1 MFITA
6 KTSIDLKYALNLFKT
21 NLGKARVVKK
31 DGRTVMLISGN
42 KHIGTIIV
50 QRDKASIIN
59 IDNMSFTCIKAYQP
73 KTYSAVGN
81 IFKQIL
87 AKFEFNNPLLA
98 NDID

>member
-6 KTSIDLKYALNLFKT
+6 KTSIDLKYALDLFKT
-21 NLGKARVVKK
+21 NLSTSKVIKK
-31 DGRTVMLISGN
+31 DGSTVMLIDGN

-59 IDNMSFTCIKAYQP
+59 VNEMSFTCTKAYQP

-87 AKFEFNNPLLA
+87 TKFEFNSPLLI